1 MKPMLCS
8 NYDESKLRFPLFA
21 QPKIDGVRGWNPDG
35 NMVGRSLK
43 SFKNKHATQFFS
55 RSEFAGLDGELA
67 AADER
72 DPMLCTK
79 TSSALTT
86 IEGTPFLLWHCFDYV
101 TEHTIAMPY
110 SERYKRLQDV
120 VNNLGGHLR
129 YVPSRY
135 CYNLEELLMW
145 DDTFLYDGY
154 EGTIIRDP
162 NGMHKQGRSTVREG
176 GLLRIKRFTEEE
188 ATVVGI
194 TEGNRNDNV
203 ALINELGKTY
213 RTSHQENK
221 VPNGQVG
228 NLQCTILKD
237 SDLFK
242 AGDLIT
248 VSPGNM
254 TEAECKYYFENPRAI
269 IGQVIKFKH
278 FAKGVKDKPRFPT
291 FQCIRAA
298 EDIGSS

>member
-1 MKPMLCS
+1 MKPMLAS
-8 NYDESKLRFPLFA
+8 NYDEKKLRFPLLA
-21 QPKIDGVRGWNPDG
+21 QPKIDGVRGWNPNG
-35 NMVGRSLK
+35 ILLGRSLK
-43 SFKNKHATQFFS
+43 PLKNSYTTRFFS
-55 RSEFAGLDGELA
+55 QPEYAGLDGELA

-79 TSSALTT
+79 TTSATST
-86 IEGTPFLLWHCFDYV
+86 ILGQPFLLWHCFDYV
-101 TEHTIAMPY
+101 TEHTSALPY
-110 SERYKRLQDV
+110 SERYKRLLDV
-120 VNNLGGHLR
+120 VNRLGGHLR
-129 YVPSRY
+129 CIPSRH
-135 CYNLEELLMW
+135 CANLEQLLE
-145 DDTFLYDGY
+145 YDEEWLNAGY

-162 NGMHKQGRSTVREG
+162 MGMHKQGRSTVREG

-194 TEGNRNDNV
+194 TEGNRNDNE
-203 ALINELGKTY
+203 ALVNELGRTY

-221 VPNGQVG
+221 VPNGEVG

-254 TEAECKYYFENPRAI
+254 TQAECKYYFEHPQAI
-269 IGQVIKFKH
+269 IGQIIKFKY

-291 FQCIRAA
+291 FVCIRSL
-298 EDIGSS
+298 EDIGTE